1 MQDAQAEDPRVPGGE
16 GKGDGNGGLGVREH
30 EPGEADRALTV
41 VAKKL
46 SRSLSVQATV
56 NELIQ
61 MATDERNLAVLY
73 CGWAAYF

>member
-1 MQDAQAEDPRVPGGE
+1 MQDAQTEAPRDTAAVGAEGGR
-16 GKGDGNGGLGVREH
+16 KVDN

-41 VAKKL
+41 VKKKL

-61 MATDERNLAVLY
+61 SATDERNLAVLF
-73 CGWAAYF
+73 CGWAAYA